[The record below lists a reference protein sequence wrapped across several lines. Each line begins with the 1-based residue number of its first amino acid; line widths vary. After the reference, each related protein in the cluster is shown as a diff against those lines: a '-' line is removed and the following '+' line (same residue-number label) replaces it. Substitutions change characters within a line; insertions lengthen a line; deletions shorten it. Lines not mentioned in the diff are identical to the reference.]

1 MADQRLEE
9 YRAYYDARAERY
21 ANNPYKKHSY
31 EAEKRLRDLFYQYDT
46 IEEIGAHLGTLN
58 IDCAFAVWR
67 DQYNMESQ
75 YYGSI
80 QEPVRK
86 KGADQILA
94 ELDRHSDIT
103 DMSTKINELTNKNSV
118 EISSDSESGKTL
130 LECWKQLDEIDVYS
144 SAEVPDEYRNYME
157 RVVSDN
163 KRAIRETIENSEET
177 MKEWVNGWRLKP
189 EIALEYR
196 YRHLIPFSDDEVE
209 RHLQLLK
216 EITKR

>member
-75 YYGSI
+75 YYESI

-94 ELDRHSDIT
+94 ELDHHSDIT

-163 KRAIRETIENSEET
+163 KMAIRKTIENSEET